1 MARYT
6 AEQIYAFA
14 REAGFS
20 PDRAATMTALA
31 MAESGGNSTAHNPY
45 GENSKGLW
53 QINAAVHPQFAGMDL
68 YDPVQNAKA
77 AFSVSHGGGDISPWT
92 TSHGGASARYVRF
105 KSQAQAAAEAYGDGP
120 NRGMWSGT
128 SGYGD
133 HESAGDA
140 QGAGQGVHQ
149 TNTNPA
155 VPGNTGSS
163 YSTAGSDNVN
173 AASFAQS
180 TNNPQL
186 GADGLLHTGTGVD
199 SGVPIDDTPA
209 PAAGGG
215 AQGFG
220 ATAGTGAAA
229 GPAQLGADGLLHTGT
244 GVDSGVPIDDAIPA
258 TAPATAT
265 AGTGAGTQGMGNV
278 QLGGGDA
285 GKLQTFLD
293 KAVAQS
299 GDKYIFG
306 AEVKLDDPNP
316 STFDCSELVEW
327 ASHQAGVKMPDGA
340 LNQYR
345 HLNSEHSTMSVEQAM
360 HTPGALLFSFDADPI
375 SGKPTHCHVAIS
387 LGNGKT
393 IEAKGTQ
400 YGVGSWEANTKRFQ
414 YAGYMPEMM
423 SASGGG
429 PFVPTPAP
437 PQPPPQDAFTH
448 RVNNDPVQMDKHPAT
463 VQASTEMTHAAPPP
477 EPPPMPPLTPPQP
490 ETAPLGDHPQD
501 HPGDDHSQ
509 DAPVGT
515 HDHALEQ
522 AMNFHPLDDPNA
534 HHPVPDPAHP
544 DVDPGHDAVTGH

>member
-20 PDRAATMTALA
+20 PDRAATMTAIA

-53 QINAAVHPQFAGMDL
+53 QVNAAVHPQFAGMDL

-77 AFSVSHGGGDISPWT
+77 AFAVSHGGDDIAPWT

-140 QGAGQGVHQ
+140 HGAGQGVHQ

-163 YSTAGSDNVN
+163 FSTAGSDNVN
-173 AASFAQS
+173 AASFAQA

-209 PAAGGG
+209 PAAGG
-215 AQGFG
+215 AQGFAG
-220 ATAGTGAAA
+220 GTGAPQT
-229 GPAQLGADGLLHTGT
+229 GPPQLGADGLLHTGT
-244 GVDSGVPIDDAIPA
+244 GVDSGVPIDDVVP
-258 TAPATAT
+258 
-265 AGTGAGTQGMGNV
+265 AGTGLPATGVATGGQAMGNV
-278 QLGGGDA
+278 PLGGGDP

-299 GDKYIFG
+299 GDKYVFG

-345 HLNSEHSTMSVEQAM
+345 HLNAEHSTMSVEQAL

-375 SGKPTHCHVAIS
+375 AGRPAHCHVAIS

-414 YAGYMPEMM
+414 FGGYMPEMM

-429 PFVPTPAP
+429 QFVPTQAP
-437 PQPPPQDAFTH
+437 PAPPPQDAFTH
-448 RVNNDPVQMDKHPAT
+448 RVNNDPVHVDKHPAT
-463 VQASTEMTHAAPPP
+463 VQASTQMTHAAPPP
-477 EPPPMPPLTPPQP
+477 EPPPPLPQP
-490 ETAPLGDHPQD
+490 ETHPETAQLGDQ
-501 HPGDDHSQ
+501 HPGDDHSH
-509 DAPVGT
+509 DAPVDA
-515 HDHALEQ
+515 HDPVLEQ
-522 AMNFHPLDDPNA
+522 AMNFHDDPNA
-534 HHPVPDPAHP
+534 HHPVPDPNHP
-544 DVDPGHDAVTGH
+544 DLDPGHDAVTGH